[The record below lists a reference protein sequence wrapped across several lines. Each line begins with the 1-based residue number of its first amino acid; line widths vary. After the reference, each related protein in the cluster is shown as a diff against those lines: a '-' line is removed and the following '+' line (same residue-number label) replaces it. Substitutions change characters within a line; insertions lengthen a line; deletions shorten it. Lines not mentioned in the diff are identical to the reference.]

1 MAQKSSGSVTD
12 TVVKVMLVFFIS
24 ILSFSVGVFTGKQV
38 SDSDYRKMALDG
50 EYQKSARDVAS
61 TANTEKADDGKKAD
75 AQAGISDKEVES
87 LTQEFVAK
95 EKADA
100 DTAAMTADSTAAP
113 AADAAKTVAQ
123 TDDAKAD
130 GYKDF
135 SHTKTAEAD
144 KKVAPKTADA
154 MDKVSEKVAKGE
166 PATDGKMKKRA
177 PSSVLPSVASSAVGK
192 YTVQVASFAT
202 EKDARTHAAH
212 LKAKGWNAFYIPA
225 TIKGKTWYRVS
236 VGLFT
241 TSKSAMHFRAQLL
254 KESHLK
260 AAIIQKIVE

>member
-50 EYQKSARDVAS
+50 EYQKAARNVAS
-61 TANTEKADDGKKAD
+61 TADADKADDGKKAD

-87 LTQEFVAK
+87 LTQEFVANAK
-95 EKADA
+95 DNAGTATADA
-100 DTAAMTADSTAAP
+100 DSAAAP

-123 TDDAKAD
+123 NDAKAD

-135 SHTKTAEAD
+135 SHAKTVEAD

-166 PATDGKMKKRA
+166 PATDGKMKKRE

-202 EKDARTHAAH
+202 EKDARTNAAR